1 MRCDSQLKYAEFL
14 SHDARFPIILPR
26 KHQVTKLIVKYFHEE
41 GNHASG
47 TNQTLAV
54 LSARFWIICG
64 REEIREWEK
73 ECNECRRRKAKAA
86 KQIMAHLPQ
95 VRLRLSL
102 RPFAQTAVDFGG
114 PFVIIQGRRSRTHKR
129 FLCLFTCLATRA
141 VHLEMAFGL
150 DTDSFLK
157 AFHRKSIEED
167 YQKRCHLTMVRT
179 LSRPRENCA
188 NWLRRWIKAKF
199 LSKQQ
204 TKE

>member
-1 MRCDSQLKYAEFL
+1 M
-14 SHDARFPIILPR
+14 LPP
-26 KHQVTKLIVKYFHEE
+26 T
-41 GNHASG
+41 
-47 TNQTLAV
+47 
-54 LSARFWIICG
+54 
-64 REEIREWEK
+64 EK
-73 ECNECRRRKAKAA
+73 KCNECRRRKAKAA
-86 KQIMAHLPQ
+86 NQIMAPLLQ
-95 VRLRLSL
+95 IRLRLSL
-102 RPFAQTAVDFGG
+102 RPFAQIAIDLGE
-114 PFVIIQGRRSRTHKR
+114 PFVAIQGRRSRRQKR
-129 FLCLFTCLATRA
+129 YLCSFTCLATRA